1 MRGLLCDWSP
11 RNSGCPFRG
20 TLSPL
25 VLFEAFGFWEVRGAL
40 SAPALGLGCFVLGR
54 VLTHTVF
61 FPDQFVG
68 TKSPQN
74 CKAAGVGGDREP
86 SLALFT
92 DYSVLA

>member
-1 MRGLLCDWSP
+1 MASCVIGHP
-11 RNSGCPFRG
+11 ETQAAPFRG

-25 VLFEAFGFWEVRGAL
+25 ALFEAFGFWEVRGAL
-40 SAPALGLGCFVLGR
+40 SAPALGLGCFVLGC

-74 CKAAGVGGDREP
+74 CKVAAVGGDREP